1 MHSWVLLYLLTTIPS
16 PVQASKLVYNGDV
29 NNVSESLET
38 YLVCLFGYVM
48 FNNVHISS
56 KPVSSP
62 T

>member
-1 MHSWVLLYLLTTIPS
+1 LLYLLTTIPS